1 MSVQPVPYGGPGA
14 ISLPGRRRLAE
25 GLERHLVALSAI
37 LDRLADHVVLFRHGD
52 WVFVSFG
59 LFGALGALLTTGLM
73 GAILVGQ
80 GVAPGLFL
88 ATALIGSTAVV
99 GGSWLLG
106 QLFDYRLLLQAPLKA
121 LRRPVFVSWGG
132 FLGLALTLVF
142 CAGLSGQDG
151 MMFLD
156 ALARSIFLGHA
167 VGRLGCLSYGCCFGR
182 PTRHPL
188 AITYCNPHAKAVRIG
203 HRQGIPLHPAALYEA
218 ALELALL
225 VGINAVALCGAPLG
239 TPTAFAFVGY
249 GCIRF
254 AVEFLR
260 DQNGRTVVG
269 SLSVN
274 HVVALVALG
283 VGAGIATLAVA
294 GGPGSAPAVTWSTSL
309 ASAHWLVPASVPGAL
324 VIFVGFSLHRGAI
337 GRW

>member
-1 MSVQPVPYGGPGA
+1 MSVQPVPYLGA
-14 ISLPGRRRLAE
+14 GAVSVPGRQPLGDE
-25 GLERHLVALSAI
+25 LERHLVALSAV
-37 LDRLADHVVLFRHGD
+37 LDRLAERVVLFRHGD

-59 LFGALGALLTTGLM
+59 LFGALGAVLTTGLM

-88 ATALIGSTAVV
+88 GLALVGSATVV

-106 QLFDYRLLLQAPLKA
+106 QVFDYRLLLEDPRKA

-132 FLGLALTLVF
+132 ALGLSLTLVLF
-142 CAGLSGQDG
+142 ASLSGQG
-151 MMFLD
+151 LLLLLD

-167 VGRLGCLSYGCCFGR
+167 VGRIGCLSYGCCFGR
-182 PTRHPL
+182 PTRGRL
-188 AITYCNPHAKAVRIG
+188 AITYHNPHAKAVRIG
-203 HRQGIPLHPAALYEA
+203 RRQGVPLHPAALYEA

-225 VGINAVALCGAPLG
+225 LAINAVALWGAPVG
-239 TPTAFAFVGY
+239 VPTVLALVGY

-260 DQNGRTVVG
+260 DQRGRAVVG
-269 SLSVN
+269 SLSLN
-274 HVVALVALG
+274 HLIALAMLGLGAGLAALVLPGGLG
-283 VGAGIATLAVA
+283 L
-294 GGPGSAPAVTWSTSL
+294 APAVAWSTSL
-309 ASAHWLVPASVPGAL
+309 AAAPWLAPASVPGAL
-324 VIFVGFSLHRGAI
+324 VIFVGFSLHRGGI